1 MKFLKYLLFLVLIV
15 IIALAVYVAVQPS
28 EYDFNRT
35 KTIKAPVSVVY
46 NQVIDY
52 KTWPT
57 WGSWFEKEP
66 DMEVTYGEQTEGVGA
81 SYTWVGKDGPG
92 SMKTTEATPNES
104 IMQELQFGDYEPST
118 VYWNFE
124 PVEEGTKVTW
134 GMKSDKM
141 PFMFKAYAAFA
152 GGMEG
157 MVAPD
162 YERGLERLDSVTVAS
177 MKAYSI
183 EENGITQHGGG
194 FYLYNTTSCR
204 IDEIES
210 KMQEMMPKVGMFAE
224 KNNVKMAG
232 APFTLYHSWDEENG
246 TTMFSC
252 CVPTTD
258 KVVTTDSNILTGQLE
273 PFKAV
278 KITLKGNYENLKEA
292 WEKAFE
298 YIAKNNLEAAEEGP
312 MIEAYLTDPMSVP
325 NPANWITEIYIAVN

>member
-1 MKFLKYLLFLVLIV
+1 MKFLKYLVFLVLTV

-28 EYDFNRT
+28 SYDINRT
-35 KTIKAPVSVVY
+35 RTINAPASVVY

-52 KTWPT
+52 KTWPN

-66 DMEVTYGEQTEGVGA
+66 DMEITYGEQTEGVDA

-92 SMKTTEATPNES
+92 SMKTLEATPNKS
-104 IMQELQFGDYEPST
+104 ITQELQFGDYEPST

-134 GMKSDKM
+134 GMKSDNI
-141 PFMFKAYAAFA
+141 PFMFKAFAAFS
-152 GGMEG
+152 GGMDG
-157 MVAPD
+157 MVGPD
-162 YERGLERLDSVTVAS
+162 YERGLERLDSVSVAS
-177 MKAYSI
+177 MKEYTI
-183 EENGITQHGGG
+183 TENGVTQHGGG

-204 IDEIES
+204 IDELKS
-210 KMQEMMPKVGMFAE
+210 KMKEMMPKVGMFAAR
-224 KNNVKMAG
+224 NNVSMSG
-232 APFTLYHSWDEENG
+232 APFILYHSWDEKNG

-258 KVVTTDSNILTGQLE
+258 RVVTTDSDILTGQLE
-273 PFKAV
+273 SFKAV
-278 KITLKGNYENLKEA
+278 KVTLKGDYENLSKA

-312 MIEAYLTDPMSVP
+312 MIEAYLTNTMSVP